1 MKKRKGI
8 ILTLALI
15 LVAGAAVVGSR
26 MLKNSKHNEVNTEME
41 DASEQIVPE
50 TQEHVAGR
58 DSSEDV
64 QQETQSDVTG
74 QSEEDSDKKSDTET
88 PADSKLANRENSDV
102 DNTTASGSKN
112 SGTTQT
118 DADEKKDSKKDS
130 KNDHEISSDDFY
142 ISEIPDDIF
151 AKMQGKSYKDD
162 CTVPRDDLRYV
173 HVLHMGFDGE
183 VKEGELVVSKKI
195 ADDVLE
201 IFEELYKADYPIE
214 KVRLVDEYDA
224 DDESSMSD
232 NNSSAFNFRFIS
244 HTTRISKHGLGMA
257 VDINTRYN
265 PYVKTVN
272 GKLSIEP
279 ANGADYVDRS
289 KDFAHKIDHDD
300 LCYKLF
306 KEHGFTWGG
315 DWTHSKDYQ
324 HFERDY

>member
-1 MKKRKGI
+1 MNKRKEI
-8 ILTLALI
+8 MIALALI
-15 LVAGAAVVGSR
+15 LAAGAAVVGSR
-26 MLKNSKHNEVNTEME
+26 VIKNNKHSEVNTETE
-41 DASEQIVPE
+41 NASEKVVQESELVADRDSEEVPQE
-50 TQEHVAGR
+50 TQEKGTDTVGT
-58 DSSEDV
+58 E
-64 QQETQSDVTG
+64 SDR
-74 QSEEDSDKKSDTET
+74 KSDTET
-88 PADSKLANRENSDV
+88 PE
-102 DNTTASGSKN
+102 ASY
-112 SGTTQT
+112 
-118 DADEKKDSKKDS
+118 A
-130 KNDHEISSDDFY
+130 DDFY

-151 AKMQGKSYKDD
+151 AKMQGKSYKED
-162 CTVPRDDLRYV
+162 CTVPREDLRYV
-173 HVLHMGFDGE
+173 HVRHMGFDGE
-183 VKEGELVVSKKI
+183 AKDGELVVNKAI
-195 ADDVLE
+195 ADDVLA

-224 DDESSMSD
+224 DDEASMSD

-244 HTTRISKHGLGMA
+244 HTMRISKHGLGMA

-265 PYVKTVN
+265 PYVKTVD

-289 KDFAHKIDHDD
+289 KDFPHKIDHED

>member
-1 MKKRKGI
+1 MI
-8 ILTLALI
+8 ALALI
-15 LVAGAAVVGSR
+15 LAAGAAVVGSR
-26 MLKNSKHNEVNTEME
+26 MIKNNKHSEVNTETE
-41 DASEQIVPE
+41 NASEKVVQESELVADRDSEEVPQE
-50 TQEHVAGR
+50 TQEKVTDIVGT
-58 DSSEDV
+58 E
-64 QQETQSDVTG
+64 SDR
-74 QSEEDSDKKSDTET
+74 KSDTET
-88 PADSKLANRENSDV
+88 PE
-102 DNTTASGSKN
+102 ASY
-112 SGTTQT
+112 
-118 DADEKKDSKKDS
+118 A
-130 KNDHEISSDDFY
+130 DDFY

-151 AKMQGKSYKDD
+151 AKMQGKSYKED
-162 CTVPRDDLRYV
+162 CTVPREDLRYV
-173 HVLHMGFDGE
+173 HVRHMGFDGE
-183 VKEGELVVSKKI
+183 AKDGELVVNKAI
-195 ADDVLE
+195 ADDVLA

-224 DDESSMSD
+224 DDEASMSD

-265 PYVKTVN
+265 PYVKTVD

-289 KDFAHKIDHDD
+289 KDFPHKIDHED

>member
-1 MKKRKGI
+1 MI
-8 ILTLALI
+8 ALALI
-15 LVAGAAVVGSR
+15 LAAGAAVVGSR
-26 MLKNSKHNEVNTEME
+26 VIKNNKHSEVNTETE
-41 DASEQIVPE
+41 NASEKVVQESELVADRDSEEVPQE
-50 TQEHVAGR
+50 TQEKVTDTVGT
-58 DSSEDV
+58 E
-64 QQETQSDVTG
+64 SDR
-74 QSEEDSDKKSDTET
+74 KSDTET
-88 PADSKLANRENSDV
+88 PE
-102 DNTTASGSKN
+102 ASY
-112 SGTTQT
+112 
-118 DADEKKDSKKDS
+118 A
-130 KNDHEISSDDFY
+130 DDFY

-151 AKMQGKSYKDD
+151 AKMQGKSYKED
-162 CTVPRDDLRYV
+162 CTVPREDLRYV
-173 HVLHMGFDGE
+173 HVRHMGFDGE
-183 VKEGELVVSKKI
+183 AKDGELVVNKAI
-195 ADDVLE
+195 ADDVLA

-224 DDESSMSD
+224 DDEASMSD

-265 PYVKTVN
+265 PYVKTVD

-289 KDFAHKIDHDD
+289 KDFSHKIDHED

>member
-1 MKKRKGI
+1 MNKRKGI

-15 LVAGAAVVGSR
+15 VVAGAAVVGSR
-26 MLKNSKHNEVNTEME
+26 MWKNSRHNEVNTETE
-41 DASEQIVPE
+41 DASEQIAQE

-64 QQETQSDVTG
+64 QQETQDVVKG
-74 QSEEDSDKKSDTET
+74 ESEGDSNKKSDTET
-88 PADSKLANRENSDV
+88 PADSKS
-102 DNTTASGSKN
+102 
-112 SGTTQT
+112 
-118 DADEKKDSKKDS
+118 DSKKDS
-130 KNDHEISSDDFY
+130 NNDHEISSDDFY
-142 ISEIPDDIF
+142 ISGIPDDIF

-162 CTVPRDDLRYV
+162 CTVPREDLRYV

-183 VKEGELVVSKKI
+183 VKAGELVVSRKI

-224 DDESSMSD
+224 DDEASMSD

-289 KDFAHKIDHDD
+289 KDFPHKIDHDD

-306 KEHGFTWGG
+306 TEHGFTWGG

-324 HFERDY
+324 HFERAD

>member
-1 MKKRKGI
+1 MNKRKEI
-8 ILTLALI
+8 MIALALI
-15 LVAGAAVVGSR
+15 LAAGAAVVGSR
-26 MLKNSKHNEVNTEME
+26 VIKNNKHSEVNTETE
-41 DASEQIVPE
+41 NASEKVVQERELVADRDSEEVPQE
-50 TQEHVAGR
+50 TQEKVTDTVGT
-58 DSSEDV
+58 E
-64 QQETQSDVTG
+64 SDR
-74 QSEEDSDKKSDTET
+74 KSDTET
-88 PADSKLANRENSDV
+88 PE
-102 DNTTASGSKN
+102 ASY
-112 SGTTQT
+112 
-118 DADEKKDSKKDS
+118 A
-130 KNDHEISSDDFY
+130 DDFY

-151 AKMQGKSYKDD
+151 AKMQGKSYKED
-162 CTVPRDDLRYV
+162 CTVPREDLRYV
-173 HVLHMGFDGE
+173 HVRHMGFDGE
-183 VKEGELVVSKKI
+183 AKDGELVVNKAI
-195 ADDVLE
+195 ADDVLA

-224 DDESSMSD
+224 DDEASMSD

-265 PYVKTVN
+265 PYVKTVD

-289 KDFAHKIDHDD
+289 KDFPHKIDHED

>member
-1 MKKRKGI
+1 MSKRKEI
-8 ILTLALI
+8 MIALALI
-15 LVAGAAVVGSR
+15 LAAGAAVVGSR
-26 MLKNSKHNEVNTEME
+26 MIKNNKHSEVNTETE
-41 DASEQIVPE
+41 NASEKVVQESELVADRDSEEVPQE
-50 TQEHVAGR
+50 TQEKVTDTVGT
-58 DSSEDV
+58 E
-64 QQETQSDVTG
+64 SDR
-74 QSEEDSDKKSDTET
+74 KSDTET
-88 PADSKLANRENSDV
+88 PE
-102 DNTTASGSKN
+102 ASY
-112 SGTTQT
+112 
-118 DADEKKDSKKDS
+118 A
-130 KNDHEISSDDFY
+130 DDFY

-151 AKMQGKSYKDD
+151 AKMQGKSYKED
-162 CTVPRDDLRYV
+162 CTVPREDLRYV
-173 HVLHMGFDGE
+173 HVRHMGFDGE
-183 VKEGELVVSKKI
+183 AKDGELVVNKAI
-195 ADDVLE
+195 ADDVLA

-224 DDESSMSD
+224 DDEASMSD

-265 PYVKTVN
+265 PYVKTVD

-289 KDFAHKIDHDD
+289 KDFSHKIDHED

>member
-1 MKKRKGI
+1 MNKRKEI
-8 ILTLALI
+8 MIALALI
-15 LVAGAAVVGSR
+15 LAAGAAVVGSR
-26 MLKNSKHNEVNTEME
+26 MIKNNKHSEVNTETE
-41 DASEQIVPE
+41 NASEKVVQESELVADRDSEEVPQE
-50 TQEHVAGR
+50 TQEKVTDTVGT
-58 DSSEDV
+58 E
-64 QQETQSDVTG
+64 SDR
-74 QSEEDSDKKSDTET
+74 KSDTET
-88 PADSKLANRENSDV
+88 PE
-102 DNTTASGSKN
+102 ASY
-112 SGTTQT
+112 
-118 DADEKKDSKKDS
+118 A
-130 KNDHEISSDDFY
+130 DDFY

-151 AKMQGKSYKDD
+151 AKMQGTSYKED
-162 CTVPRDDLRYV
+162 CTVPREDLRYV
-173 HVLHMGFDGE
+173 HVRHMGFDGE
-183 VKEGELVVSKKI
+183 AKDGELVVNKAI
-195 ADDVLE
+195 ADDVLA

-224 DDESSMSD
+224 DDEASMSD

-265 PYVKTVN
+265 PYVKTVD

-289 KDFAHKIDHDD
+289 KDFPHKIDHED

>member
-1 MKKRKGI
+1 MNKRKEI
-8 ILTLALI
+8 MIALALI
-15 LVAGAAVVGSR
+15 LAAGAAVVGSR
-26 MLKNSKHNEVNTEME
+26 MIKNNKHSEVNTETE
-41 DASEQIVPE
+41 NASEKVVQESELVADRDSEEVPQE
-50 TQEHVAGR
+50 TQEKVTDTVGT
-58 DSSEDV
+58 E
-64 QQETQSDVTG
+64 SDR
-74 QSEEDSDKKSDTET
+74 KSDTET
-88 PADSKLANRENSDV
+88 PE
-102 DNTTASGSKN
+102 ASY
-112 SGTTQT
+112 
-118 DADEKKDSKKDS
+118 A
-130 KNDHEISSDDFY
+130 DDFY

-151 AKMQGKSYKDD
+151 AKMQGKSYKED
-162 CTVPRDDLRYV
+162 CTVPREDLRYV
-173 HVLHMGFDGE
+173 HVRHMGFDGE
-183 VKEGELVVSKKI
+183 AKDGELVVNKAI
-195 ADDVLE
+195 ADDVFA

-224 DDESSMSD
+224 DDEASMSD

-265 PYVKTVN
+265 PYVKTVD

-289 KDFAHKIDHDD
+289 KDFPHKIDHED

>member
-1 MKKRKGI
+1 MSKRKGI
-8 ILTLALI
+8 ILTLAL
-15 LVAGAAVVGSR
+15 LLAAGAAVVGSR
-26 MLKNSKHNEVNTEME
+26 MLKNSKHNEVNTETE
-41 DASEQIVPE
+41 NASEQIATETGLAAGKNSSEEVQPE
-50 TQEHVAGR
+50 TQR
-58 DSSEDV
+58 
-64 QQETQSDVTG
+64 DVTG
-74 QSEEDSDKKSDTET
+74 ESEGDTDRESNTET
-88 PADSKLANRENSDV
+88 PADSKSDKVANSDTGR
-102 DNTTASGSKN
+102 TTGN
-112 SGTTQT
+112 
-118 DADEKKDSKKDS
+118 DS
-130 KNDHEISSDDFY
+130 HEISSSDFY
-142 ISEIPDDIF
+142 ISEITDDIF
-151 AKMQGKSYKDD
+151 ARMQGKSYKED
-162 CTVPRDDLRYV
+162 CTVPREDLRYV
-173 HVLHMGFDGE
+173 HVRHMGFDGE
-183 VKEGELVVSKKI
+183 AKDGELVVNKAI
-195 ADDVLE
+195 ADDVLA

-224 DDESSMSD
+224 DDEASMSD

-265 PYVKTVN
+265 PYVKTVD

-289 KDFAHKIDHDD
+289 KDFPHKIDHED

>member
-1 MKKRKGI
+1 MKKRKEI
-8 ILTLALI
+8 MIALALI
-15 LVAGAAVVGSR
+15 LAAGAAVVGSR
-26 MLKNSKHNEVNTEME
+26 MIKNNKHSEVNTETE
-41 DASEQIVPE
+41 NASEKVVQESELVADRDSEEVPQE
-50 TQEHVAGR
+50 TQEKVTDTVGT
-58 DSSEDV
+58 E
-64 QQETQSDVTG
+64 SDR
-74 QSEEDSDKKSDTET
+74 KSDTET
-88 PADSKLANRENSDV
+88 PE
-102 DNTTASGSKN
+102 ASY
-112 SGTTQT
+112 
-118 DADEKKDSKKDS
+118 A
-130 KNDHEISSDDFY
+130 DDFY
-142 ISEIPDDIF
+142 ISEISDDIF
-151 AKMQGKSYKDD
+151 AKMQGKSYKED
-162 CTVPRDDLRYV
+162 CTVPREDLRYV
-173 HVLHMGFDGE
+173 HVRHMGFDGE
-183 VKEGELVVSKKI
+183 AKDGELVVNKAI
-195 ADDVLE
+195 ADDVLA

-224 DDESSMSD
+224 DDEASMSD

-265 PYVKTVN
+265 PYVKTVD

-289 KDFAHKIDHDD
+289 KDFPHKIDHED

>member
-1 MKKRKGI
+1 MNKRKEI
-8 ILTLALI
+8 MIALALI
-15 LVAGAAVVGSR
+15 LAAGAAVVGSR
-26 MLKNSKHNEVNTEME
+26 VIKNNKHSEVNTETE
-41 DASEQIVPE
+41 NASEKVVQESELVADRDSEEVPQE
-50 TQEHVAGR
+50 TQEKVTDTVGT
-58 DSSEDV
+58 E
-64 QQETQSDVTG
+64 SDR
-74 QSEEDSDKKSDTET
+74 KSDTET
-88 PADSKLANRENSDV
+88 PE
-102 DNTTASGSKN
+102 ASY
-112 SGTTQT
+112 
-118 DADEKKDSKKDS
+118 A
-130 KNDHEISSDDFY
+130 DDFY

-151 AKMQGKSYKDD
+151 AKMQGKSYKED
-162 CTVPRDDLRYV
+162 CTVPREDLRYV
-173 HVLHMGFDGE
+173 HVRHMGFDGE
-183 VKEGELVVSKKI
+183 AKDGELVVNKAI
-195 ADDVLE
+195 ADDVLA

-224 DDESSMSD
+224 DDEASMSD

-244 HTTRISKHGLGMA
+244 HTTRISRHGLGMA

-265 PYVKTVN
+265 PYVKTVD

-289 KDFAHKIDHDD
+289 KDFQHKIDHED

>member
-1 MKKRKGI
+1 MSKRKGI
-8 ILTLALI
+8 ILTLAL
-15 LVAGAAVVGSR
+15 LLAAGAAVVGSR
-26 MLKNSKHNEVNTEME
+26 MLKNSKHNEVNTETE
-41 DASEQIVPE
+41 NASEQIATETELAAGKNSSEEVQPE
-50 TQEHVAGR
+50 TQR
-58 DSSEDV
+58 
-64 QQETQSDVTG
+64 DVTG
-74 QSEEDSDKKSDTET
+74 ESEGDTDRESNTET
-88 PADSKLANRENSDV
+88 PADSKSDKVANSDTGR
-102 DNTTASGSKN
+102 TTGN
-112 SGTTQT
+112 
-118 DADEKKDSKKDS
+118 DS
-130 KNDHEISSDDFY
+130 HEISSSDFY
-142 ISEIPDDIF
+142 ISEITEDIF
-151 AKMQGKSYKDD
+151 ARMQGKSYKED
-162 CTVPRDDLRYV
+162 CTVPREDLRYV
-173 HVLHMGFDGE
+173 HVRHMGFDGE
-183 VKEGELVVSKKI
+183 VKDGELVVNKAI
-195 ADDVLE
+195 ADDVLA

-224 DDESSMSD
+224 DDEASMSD

-265 PYVKTVN
+265 PYVKTVD

-289 KDFAHKIDHDD
+289 KDFPHKIDHED

>member
-1 MKKRKGI
+1 MNKRKEI
-8 ILTLALI
+8 MIALALI
-15 LVAGAAVVGSR
+15 LAAGAAVVGSR
-26 MLKNSKHNEVNTEME
+26 MIKNNKHSEVNTETE
-41 DASEQIVPE
+41 NASEKVVQESELVADRDSKEVPQE
-50 TQEHVAGR
+50 TQEKVTDTVGT
-58 DSSEDV
+58 E
-64 QQETQSDVTG
+64 SDR
-74 QSEEDSDKKSDTET
+74 KSDTET
-88 PADSKLANRENSDV
+88 PE
-102 DNTTASGSKN
+102 ASY
-112 SGTTQT
+112 
-118 DADEKKDSKKDS
+118 A
-130 KNDHEISSDDFY
+130 DDFY

-151 AKMQGKSYKDD
+151 AKMQGKSYKED
-162 CTVPRDDLRYV
+162 CTVPREDLRYV
-173 HVLHMGFDGE
+173 HVRHMGFDGE
-183 VKEGELVVSKKI
+183 AKDGELVVNKAI
-195 ADDVLE
+195 ADDVLA
-201 IFEELYKADYPIE
+201 IFAELYKADYPIE

-224 DDESSMSD
+224 DDEASMSD

-265 PYVKTVN
+265 PYVKTVD

-289 KDFAHKIDHDD
+289 KDFPHKIDHED

>member
-1 MKKRKGI
+1 MNKRKEI
-8 ILTLALI
+8 MIALALI
-15 LVAGAAVVGSR
+15 LAAGAAVVGSR
-26 MLKNSKHNEVNTEME
+26 MIKNNKHSEVNTETE
-41 DASEQIVPE
+41 NASEKVVQESELVADRDSEEVPQE
-50 TQEHVAGR
+50 TQEKVTDTVGT
-58 DSSEDV
+58 E
-64 QQETQSDVTG
+64 SDR
-74 QSEEDSDKKSDTET
+74 KSDTET
-88 PADSKLANRENSDV
+88 PE
-102 DNTTASGSKN
+102 ASY
-112 SGTTQT
+112 
-118 DADEKKDSKKDS
+118 A
-130 KNDHEISSDDFY
+130 DDFY

-151 AKMQGKSYKDD
+151 AKMQGKSYKED
-162 CTVPRDDLRYV
+162 CTVPREDLRYV
-173 HVLHMGFDGE
+173 HVRHMGFDGE
-183 VKEGELVVSKKI
+183 AKDGELVVNKAI
-195 ADDVLE
+195 ADDVLA

-224 DDESSMSD
+224 ADEASMSD

-244 HTTRISKHGLGMA
+244 HTTRISRHGLGMA

-265 PYVKTVN
+265 PYVKTVD

-289 KDFAHKIDHDD
+289 KDFPHKIDHED

>member
-1 MKKRKGI
+1 MI
-8 ILTLALI
+8 ALALI
-15 LVAGAAVVGSR
+15 LAAGAAVVGSR
-26 MLKNSKHNEVNTEME
+26 MIKNNKHSEVNTETE
-41 DASEQIVPE
+41 NASEKVVQESELVADRDSEEVPQE
-50 TQEHVAGR
+50 TQEKVTDTVGT
-58 DSSEDV
+58 E
-64 QQETQSDVTG
+64 SDR
-74 QSEEDSDKKSDTET
+74 KSDTET
-88 PADSKLANRENSDV
+88 PE
-102 DNTTASGSKN
+102 ASY
-112 SGTTQT
+112 
-118 DADEKKDSKKDS
+118 A
-130 KNDHEISSDDFY
+130 DDFY
-142 ISEIPDDIF
+142 ISGITDDIF
-151 AKMQGKSYKDD
+151 ARMQGKSYKED
-162 CTVPRDDLRYV
+162 CTVPREDLRYV

-183 VKEGELVVSKKI
+183 AKDGELVVNKAI
-195 ADDVLE
+195 ADDVLA

-224 DDESSMSD
+224 DDEASMSD

-289 KDFAHKIDHDD
+289 KDFPHKIDHDD

-306 KEHGFTWGG
+306 TEHGFTWGG

>member
-1 MKKRKGI
+1 MSA
-8 ILTLALI
+8 LALI
-15 LVAGAAVVGSR
+15 LAAGAAVVGSR
-26 MLKNSKHNEVNTEME
+26 MIKNNKHSEVNTETE
-41 DASEQIVPE
+41 NASEKVVQERELVADRDSEEVPQE
-50 TQEHVAGR
+50 TQEKVTDTVGT
-58 DSSEDV
+58 E
-64 QQETQSDVTG
+64 SDR
-74 QSEEDSDKKSDTET
+74 KSDTET
-88 PADSKLANRENSDV
+88 PE
-102 DNTTASGSKN
+102 ASY
-112 SGTTQT
+112 
-118 DADEKKDSKKDS
+118 A
-130 KNDHEISSDDFY
+130 DDFY

-151 AKMQGKSYKDD
+151 AKMQGKSYKED
-162 CTVPRDDLRYV
+162 CTVPREDLRYV
-173 HVLHMGFDGE
+173 HVRHMGFDGE
-183 VKEGELVVSKKI
+183 AKDGELVVNKAI
-195 ADDVLE
+195 ADDVLA

-224 DDESSMSD
+224 DDEASMSD

-244 HTTRISKHGLGMA
+244 HTMRISKHGLGMA

-265 PYVKTVN
+265 PYVKTVD

-289 KDFAHKIDHDD
+289 KDFPHKIDHED

>member
-1 MKKRKGI
+1 MNKRKGI
-8 ILTLALI
+8 MIALVLI
-15 LVAGAAVVGSR
+15 LAAGAAVVGSR
-26 MLKNSKHNEVNTEME
+26 MIKNNKHSEVNTETE
-41 DASEQIVPE
+41 NASEKVVQESELVADRDSEEVPQE
-50 TQEHVAGR
+50 TQEKVTDTVGT
-58 DSSEDV
+58 E
-64 QQETQSDVTG
+64 SDR
-74 QSEEDSDKKSDTET
+74 KSDTET
-88 PADSKLANRENSDV
+88 PE
-102 DNTTASGSKN
+102 ASY
-112 SGTTQT
+112 
-118 DADEKKDSKKDS
+118 A
-130 KNDHEISSDDFY
+130 DDFY

-151 AKMQGKSYKDD
+151 ARMQGKSYKED
-162 CTVPRDDLRYV
+162 CTVPREDLRYV
-173 HVLHMGFDGE
+173 HVRHMGFDGE
-183 VKEGELVVSKKI
+183 VKDGELVVNKAI
-195 ADDVLE
+195 ADDVLA

-224 DDESSMSD
+224 DDEASMSD

-265 PYVKTVN
+265 PYVKTVD

-289 KDFAHKIDHDD
+289 KDFPHKIDHED

>member
-1 MKKRKGI
+1 MNKRKEI
-8 ILTLALI
+8 MIALALI
-15 LVAGAAVVGSR
+15 LAAGAAVVGSR
-26 MLKNSKHNEVNTEME
+26 MIKNNKHSEVNTETE
-41 DASEQIVPE
+41 NASEKVVQESELVADRDSEEAPQE
-50 TQEHVAGR
+50 TQEKVTDTVGT
-58 DSSEDV
+58 E
-64 QQETQSDVTG
+64 SDR
-74 QSEEDSDKKSDTET
+74 KSDTET
-88 PADSKLANRENSDV
+88 PE
-102 DNTTASGSKN
+102 ASY
-112 SGTTQT
+112 
-118 DADEKKDSKKDS
+118 A
-130 KNDHEISSDDFY
+130 DDFY

-151 AKMQGKSYKDD
+151 ARMQGKSYKED
-162 CTVPRDDLRYV
+162 CTVPREDLRYV
-173 HVLHMGFDGE
+173 HVRHMGFDGE
-183 VKEGELVVSKKI
+183 VKDGELVVNKAI
-195 ADDVLE
+195 ADDVLA

-224 DDESSMSD
+224 DDEASMSD

-244 HTTRISKHGLGMA
+244 HTTRISRHGLGMA

-265 PYVKTVN
+265 PYVKTVD

-289 KDFAHKIDHDD
+289 KDFPHKIDHED

>member
-1 MKKRKGI
+1 MNKRKGI
-8 ILTLALI
+8 ILTLAL
-15 LVAGAAVVGSR
+15 LLAAGAAVVGSR
-26 MLKNSKHNEVNTEME
+26 MLKNSKHNEVNTETE
-41 DASEQIVPE
+41 NASEQIATETELAAGKNSSEEVQPE
-50 TQEHVAGR
+50 TQR
-58 DSSEDV
+58 
-64 QQETQSDVTG
+64 DVTG
-74 QSEEDSDKKSDTET
+74 EFEGDTDRESNTET
-88 PADSKLANRENSDV
+88 PADSKSDKVANSDTGR
-102 DNTTASGSKN
+102 TTGN
-112 SGTTQT
+112 
-118 DADEKKDSKKDS
+118 DS
-130 KNDHEISSDDFY
+130 HEISSSDFY
-142 ISEIPDDIF
+142 ISEITEDIF
-151 AKMQGKSYKDD
+151 ARMQGKSYKED
-162 CTVPRDDLRYV
+162 CTVPREDLRYV
-173 HVLHMGFDGE
+173 HVRHMGFDGE
-183 VKEGELVVSKKI
+183 VKDGELVVNKAI
-195 ADDVLE
+195 ADDVLA

-224 DDESSMSD
+224 DDEASMSD

-265 PYVKTVN
+265 PYVKTVD

-289 KDFAHKIDHDD
+289 KDFPHKIDHED

>member
-1 MKKRKGI
+1 MNKRKGI
-8 ILTLALI
+8 MIALALI
-15 LVAGAAVVGSR
+15 LAAGAAVVGSR
-26 MLKNSKHNEVNTEME
+26 MIKNNKHSEVNTETE
-41 DASEQIVPE
+41 NASEKVVQESELVADRDSEEVPQE
-50 TQEHVAGR
+50 TQEKVTDTVGT
-58 DSSEDV
+58 E
-64 QQETQSDVTG
+64 SDR
-74 QSEEDSDKKSDTET
+74 KSDTET
-88 PADSKLANRENSDV
+88 PE
-102 DNTTASGSKN
+102 ASY
-112 SGTTQT
+112 
-118 DADEKKDSKKDS
+118 A
-130 KNDHEISSDDFY
+130 DDFY

-151 AKMQGKSYKDD
+151 AKMQGKSYKED
-162 CTVPRDDLRYV
+162 CTVPREDLRYV
-173 HVLHMGFDGE
+173 HVRHMGFDGE
-183 VKEGELVVSKKI
+183 AKDGELVVNKAI
-195 ADDVLE
+195 ADDVLA

-224 DDESSMSD
+224 DDEASMSD

-265 PYVKTVN
+265 PYVKTVD

-279 ANGADYVDRS
+279 ANGADYVDRR
-289 KDFAHKIDHDD
+289 KDFPHKIDHED

>member
-1 MKKRKGI
+1 MNKRKEI
-8 ILTLALI
+8 MIALALI
-15 LVAGAAVVGSR
+15 LAAGAAVVGSR
-26 MLKNSKHNEVNTEME
+26 VIKNNKHSEVNTETE
-41 DASEQIVPE
+41 NASEKVVQESELVADRDSEEVPQE
-50 TQEHVAGR
+50 TQEKVTDTVGT
-58 DSSEDV
+58 E
-64 QQETQSDVTG
+64 SDR
-74 QSEEDSDKKSDTET
+74 KSDTET
-88 PADSKLANRENSDV
+88 PE
-102 DNTTASGSKN
+102 ASY
-112 SGTTQT
+112 
-118 DADEKKDSKKDS
+118 A
-130 KNDHEISSDDFY
+130 DDFY

-151 AKMQGKSYKDD
+151 AKMQGKSYKED
-162 CTVPRDDLRYV
+162 CTVPREDLRYV
-173 HVLHMGFDGE
+173 HVRHMGFDGE
-183 VKEGELVVSKKI
+183 VKDGELVVNKAI
-195 ADDVLE
+195 ADDVLA

-224 DDESSMSD
+224 DDEASMSD

-265 PYVKTVN
+265 PYVKTVD

-289 KDFAHKIDHDD
+289 KDFPHKIDHED

>member
-1 MKKRKGI
+1 MNKRKEI
-8 ILTLALI
+8 MIALALI
-15 LVAGAAVVGSR
+15 LAAGAAVVGSR
-26 MLKNSKHNEVNTEME
+26 VIKNNKHSEVNTETE
-41 DASEQIVPE
+41 NASEKVVQESELVADRDSEEVPQE
-50 TQEHVAGR
+50 TQEKVTDTVGT
-58 DSSEDV
+58 E
-64 QQETQSDVTG
+64 SDR
-74 QSEEDSDKKSDTET
+74 KSDTET
-88 PADSKLANRENSDV
+88 PE
-102 DNTTASGSKN
+102 ASY
-112 SGTTQT
+112 
-118 DADEKKDSKKDS
+118 A
-130 KNDHEISSDDFY
+130 DDFY

-151 AKMQGKSYKDD
+151 AKMQGKSYKED
-162 CTVPRDDLRYV
+162 CTVPREDLRYV
-173 HVLHMGFDGE
+173 HVRHMGFDGE
-183 VKEGELVVSKKI
+183 AKDGELVVNKAI
-195 ADDVLE
+195 ADDVLA

-224 DDESSMSD
+224 DDEASMSD

-265 PYVKTVN
+265 PYVKTVD

-289 KDFAHKIDHDD
+289 KDFQHKIDHED

>member
-1 MKKRKGI
+1 MNKRKEI
-8 ILTLALI
+8 MIALALI
-15 LVAGAAVVGSR
+15 LAAGAAVVGSR
-26 MLKNSKHNEVNTEME
+26 MIKNNKHSEVNTETE
-41 DASEQIVPE
+41 NASEKVVQESELVADRDSEEVPQE
-50 TQEHVAGR
+50 TQEKVTDTVGT
-58 DSSEDV
+58 E
-64 QQETQSDVTG
+64 SDR
-74 QSEEDSDKKSDTET
+74 KSDTET
-88 PADSKLANRENSDV
+88 PE
-102 DNTTASGSKN
+102 ASY
-112 SGTTQT
+112 
-118 DADEKKDSKKDS
+118 A
-130 KNDHEISSDDFY
+130 DDFY

-151 AKMQGKSYKDD
+151 AKMQGKSYKED
-162 CTVPRDDLRYV
+162 CTVPREDLRYV
-173 HVLHMGFDGE
+173 HVRHMGFDGE
-183 VKEGELVVSKKI
+183 AKDGELVVNKAI
-195 ADDVLE
+195 ADDVLA

-224 DDESSMSD
+224 DDEASMSD

-289 KDFAHKIDHDD
+289 KDFPHKIDHDD

-306 KEHGFTWGG
+306 TEHGFTWGG

>member
-1 MKKRKGI
+1 MNKRKEI
-8 ILTLALI
+8 MIALALI
-15 LVAGAAVVGSR
+15 LAAGAAVVGSR
-26 MLKNSKHNEVNTEME
+26 VIKNNKHSEVNTETE
-41 DASEQIVPE
+41 NASEKVVQESELVADRDSEEMPQE
-50 TQEHVAGR
+50 TQEKVTDTVGT
-58 DSSEDV
+58 E
-64 QQETQSDVTG
+64 SDR
-74 QSEEDSDKKSDTET
+74 KSDTET
-88 PADSKLANRENSDV
+88 PE
-102 DNTTASGSKN
+102 ASY
-112 SGTTQT
+112 
-118 DADEKKDSKKDS
+118 A
-130 KNDHEISSDDFY
+130 DDFY

-151 AKMQGKSYKDD
+151 AKMQGKSYKED
-162 CTVPRDDLRYV
+162 CTVPREDLRYV
-173 HVLHMGFDGE
+173 HVRHMGFDGE
-183 VKEGELVVSKKI
+183 AKDGELVVNKAI
-195 ADDVLE
+195 ADDVLA

-224 DDESSMSD
+224 DDEASMSD

-265 PYVKTVN
+265 PYVKTVD

-289 KDFAHKIDHDD
+289 KDFPHKIDHED